1 MSWPGCL
8 EGLRREQRRMHCR
21 SSVVPPS
28 QLPSPPAR
36 LLGPWKGTLT
46 RGVQLLK
53 SRRVRGAGAD
63 SKAHLV
69 SGRVPG
75 GLEALS
81 PTWPPATVAGSEP
94 WPREALAG
102 GAGALTGAGLVSSAL
117 EGLAAAGRRKGEDA
131 EAWDLG
137 LEVTVPPAP
146 GPPQPQPGPHLPAG
160 AAIGPLPPPH
170 RVSSA
175 PEGSLGVGCWGHGQH
190 QEGPCRSDPP
200 PSPN

>member
-137 LEVTVPPAP
+137 LEVTVPPRPGPTPTPAWASPACRGCNRPSSSSSQSVFSSRGVSGGGVLGAQSAP
-146 GPPQPQPGPHLPAG
+146 GRALQ
-160 AAIGPLPPPH
+160 
-170 RVSSA
+170 V
-175 PEGSLGVGCWGHGQH
+175 
-190 QEGPCRSDPP
+190 
-200 PSPN
+200 

>member
-1 MSWPGCL
+1 MSPT
-8 EGLRREQRRMHCR
+8 
-21 SSVVPPS
+21 PAP
-28 QLPSPPAR
+28 LPTYQTP
-36 LLGPWKGTLT
+36 GPWKGTVA

-53 SRRVRGAGAD
+53 SRRGRGAGAD

-75 GLEALS
+75 GLGALS

-137 LEVTVPPAP
+137 LEVTVPLPRARPNPSQGLTCLPGLQSALFFLLTKCLQLPRGLWGWGVGGARSAP
-146 GPPQPQPGPHLPAG
+146 GKALQ
-160 AAIGPLPPPH
+160 
-170 RVSSA
+170 V
-175 PEGSLGVGCWGHGQH
+175 
-190 QEGPCRSDPP
+190 
-200 PSPN
+200 